1 MPEVN
6 FAAICHRY
14 GDVTASP
21 ECRVEYRVL
30 GGVSGPPGG
39 SDAAFPSPGNCYSFR
54 SAAGAADWGWQMK
67 SSFLMSGLMLLVGGL
82 VSLQTHAQEPST
94 HAALA
99 IDRKAGS
106 LYGWAV
112 DQPSSDAASARARDE
127 CLQRNGS
134 CEVVL
139 QFAGGCGAYV
149 VERGNDSL
157 YGWATASD
165 RASAE
170 ARALEEARK
179 RGGQDVLVRVWGC
192 NTGPLTPDVAA
203 PSESGVHFVY
213 VLRVTR
219 GELVKLCFASNPFYV
234 NGVAVR
240 SGDKWTW
247 APDSADQL
255 APYVSRFGAAVNARE
270 PGTAV
275 ELEGGWRGG
284 NELDFDM
291 LPGFGGNL
299 SQRRDRMQGAVEGF
313 AEDCRSRGYEVV
325 SIPL

>member
-1 MPEVN
+1 M
-6 FAAICHRY
+6 
-14 GDVTASP
+14 
-21 ECRVEYRVL
+21 
-30 GGVSGPPGG
+30 
-39 SDAAFPSPGNCYSFR
+39 
-54 SAAGAADWGWQMK
+54 AGAI
-67 SSFLMSGLMLLVGGL
+67 LVAGGMF
-82 VSLQTHAQEPST
+82 SLQAVAQDPST

-112 DQPSSDAASARARDE
+112 DQLSPDAASARARDE

-139 QFAGGCGAYV
+139 QFAGGCGAYA

-157 YGWATASD
+157 YGWGTASD
-165 RASAE
+165 RAAAE

-192 NTGPLTPDVAA
+192 NTGPLKPDVAEA
-203 PSESGVHFVY
+203 PDAGVHFVY
-213 VLRVTR
+213 AMRVTS
-219 GELVKLCFASNPFYV
+219 GETVKLCFVSNAFYV
-234 NGVAVR
+234 DSVAVR

-247 APDSADQL
+247 GPGAADRL
-255 APYVSRFGAAVNARE
+255 APYVARFGAAVNARE
-270 PGTAV
+270 PGTSI

-291 LPGFGGNL
+291 LPSTGGNV
-299 SQRRDRMQGAVEGF
+299 SQRRDRMQGAVAGF
-313 AEDCRSRGYEVV
+313 GEDCRSRGYEVV
-325 SIPL
+325 SIAL